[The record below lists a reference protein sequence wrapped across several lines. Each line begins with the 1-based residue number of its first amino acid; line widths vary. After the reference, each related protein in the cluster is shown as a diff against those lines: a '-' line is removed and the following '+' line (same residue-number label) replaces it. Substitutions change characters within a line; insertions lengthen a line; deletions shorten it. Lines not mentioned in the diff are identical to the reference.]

1 MCGLNLIMALDNVH
15 FSLLK
20 HRLEWGTEGIL
31 WLTHQSL
38 WHFVQVMDI
47 LISLLYTGAQDGW
60 MTINGW
66 ARLFP
71 WKQWKDEQRLRWIH
85 FPCFKDYSTHLGHG
99 ILVSVFRQRTHVAKV
114 LLTQQLSSLHRDN
127 CLLSTGTHNK
137 FYYQLSGSL
146 FDTFTSPHFHNL
158 LLSILCHCYQIH
170 IYYPIKK
177 WIKCILLKQPPP
189 LAALPRQSSYCFF
202 SFTLQAKTQI

>member
-31 WLTHQSL
+31 WLTHQSP

-71 WKQWKDEQRLRWIH
+71 WKQRKDEQRLRRIH
-85 FPCFKDYSTHLGHG
+85 FSCFKDDSSHLGHG
-99 ILVSVFRQRTHVAKV
+99 ILVSVCRQRIHPEVAKV
-114 LLTQQLSSLHRDN
+114 LLTQQLSSLHGDPRQV
-127 CLLSTGTHNK
+127 LLSTSLTPLPLLI
-137 FYYQLSGSL
+137 FTTCVSL
-146 FDTFTSPHFHNL
+146 FVIAISYTFITPSK
-158 LLSILCHCYQIH
+158 SE
-170 IYYPIKK
+170 
-177 WIKCILLKQPPP
+177 
-189 LAALPRQSSYCFF
+189 
-202 SFTLQAKTQI
+202 